1 MSWLASILSNVILAA
16 VLAGTAWFVER
27 RLNRPGVARLLA
39 LLALVKLV
47 TPPLV
52 SVPVLELP
60 AAAACALGICVCG
73 SHEGLLSQIGGLLPW
88 MLLAVWS
95 TGAAATVWLAQRR
108 WLQFRRLLAHA
119 RPAPA
124 SWRSLAARLASEIS
138 LRRPPEILAVPG
150 SLPPMV
156 VAGWRRSRLLLPAEL
171 LERLTAPQRRALL
184 LHELIHIKRGDH
196 LVRLLEGVVGIAF
209 WWLPIVRS
217 IGRRLRACEEACCD
231 AAVVARLPR
240 ARRDYARLL
249 LDVVDFADPQPR
261 HGLPQATAMSAAD
274 GLEQRVRA
282 ILADPKTNRRT
293 WPASAVAMVAAFAMV
308 PCGIRYDIAQP
319 PAITSTALDEG
330 CEPAA
335 IEVVAFSCPTFKPA
349 ALCCAR

>member
-1 MSWLASILSNVILAA
+1 MGICACGPHQGILSQV
-16 VLAGTAWFVER
+16 
-27 RLNRPGVARLLA
+27 
-39 LLALVKLV
+39 
-47 TPPLV
+47 
-52 SVPVLELP
+52 
-60 AAAACALGICVCG
+60 
-73 SHEGLLSQIGGLLPW
+73 GGLLPW

-95 TGAAATVWLAQRR
+95 AGAFATAWLSQRR

-124 SWRSLAARLASEIS
+124 PWQSLAVRIASELS
-138 LRRPPEILAVPG
+138 VRRPLEILAVPG
-150 SLPPMV
+150 LLPPMV

-171 LERLTAPQRRALL
+171 LERLNATQRRALL
-184 LHELIHIKRGDH
+184 LHELTHLKRGDH

-217 IGRRLRACEEACCD
+217 IGGRLRACEEACCD

-249 LDVVDFADPQPR
+249 LDVIDFADPLPR
-261 HGLPQATAMSAAD
+261 HALPHATAMSPSD

-282 ILADPKTNRRT
+282 ILQQHEPKRRARST
-293 WPASAVAMVAAFAMV
+293 AVLAIGAACAIF
-308 PCGIRYDIAQP
+308 PCGLRYDIAQP
-319 PAITSTALDEG
+319 PAITSTALAEG

-335 IEVVAFSCPTFKPA
+335 VEVIAFRCPDFKPA